1 MGSSPQPVLSEASV
15 MISYSPCIL
24 ILSFL
29 IQWQIASTEEDC
41 NVKTAACVP
50 CCSDDLDPMA
60 QCRQCDLN
68 LFTPE
73 AAKNKEVISAGGVS
87 FRPSLGL
94 VLTLLG
100 CQLYSF
106 Y

>member
-1 MGSSPQPVLSEASV
+1 MGSSPQPVLREARV

-29 IQWQIASTEEDC
+29 LQWQIASTEEGC

-60 QCRQCDLN
+60 QCRQCDLD
-68 LFTPE
+68 LFTQV
-73 AAKNKEVISAGGVS
+73 AAQNKEVSSGGES
-87 FRPSLGL
+87 FEPSLGL
-94 VLTLLG
+94 MLTFLG
-100 CQLYSF
+100 CELYS
-106 Y
+106 